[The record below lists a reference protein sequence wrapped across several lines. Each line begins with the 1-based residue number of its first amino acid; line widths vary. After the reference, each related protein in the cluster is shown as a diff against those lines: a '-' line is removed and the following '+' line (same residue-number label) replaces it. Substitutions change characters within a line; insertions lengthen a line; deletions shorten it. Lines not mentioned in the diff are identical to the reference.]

1 MGMKGKHEARAPV
14 SLSTSRSGKWR
25 GNQPGGSPAEGQKDG
40 TPPSHPLDMVTE
52 ADFYSG
58 LGTAHLRCPNNDP
71 TEEALLLPH
80 LTDGESEASGSEIPF
95 SRTHSYHWRT

>member
-1 MGMKGKHEARAPV
+1 MEGGI
-14 SLSTSRSGKWR
+14 S
-25 GNQPGGSPAEGQKDG
+25 PGAHLLRDRKVG
-40 TPPSHPLDMVTE
+40 PSHHPLDMVTE

-58 LGTAHLRCPNNDP
+58 PGTAPLRCPDNDL

>member
-1 MGMKGKHEARAPV
+1 MRLGPRLACLHHAVANG
-14 SLSTSRSGKWR
+14 G
-25 GNQPGGSPAEGQKDG
+25 GNQPGGSPAEGQKNG